1 MFELMD
7 AFSQSAT
14 IKVMG
19 VGGGGGNAVQH
30 MVESGIEG
38 VEFMCVNTDIQALKH
53 MKAKTTIQIGS
64 SITKGLGAG
73 ADPGI
78 GRQAAMEDRERI
90 QEAISGSDMLFIT
103 AGMGGGTGTGAA
115 PIIAQIAK
123 EMGIL
128 TVAVVTKPFGFER
141 AKRMMLAEQGIKEL
155 SGMVDS
161 LITIPNEKLLPVL
174 GKQTSVLEV
183 FKTANDVLRGAV
195 QGIAELITCPG
206 LINVDF
212 ADVRTVMSEMGM
224 AMMGSGTASGENRA
238 KEAAEA
244 AVASPLL
251 EDINISGAQGILVN
265 VTAGLD
271 LSIGELDDVGNTIT
285 SMASDDATVVVG
297 TVIDS
302 EMASGELRVT
312 LVATGLG
319 KKKEEVKPVP
329 EVATIKPE
337 RTGEID
343 YAKLDQPTIMR
354 STATK
359 KVMGDTIEM
368 PVDKE
373 SMEYLEIPAFLR
385 RQAD

>member
-7 AFSQSAT
+7 SHT
-14 IKVMG
+14 KDPVIKVIG

-30 MVESGIEG
+30 MVSAGIEG
-38 VEFMCVNTDIQALKH
+38 VEYICVNTDVQALKK
-53 MKAKTTIQIGS
+53 MDVRTTMQIGAG
-64 SITKGLGAG
+64 ITKGLGAG

-78 GRQAAMEDRERI
+78 GRQAALEDRERI
-90 QEAISGSDMLFIT
+90 QEAIEGSNMLFVT

-115 PIIAQIAK
+115 PVIAQIAK

-141 AKRMMLAEQGIKEL
+141 SKRMAQAEQGIKE
-155 SGMVDS
+155 MANVVDS
-161 LITIPNEKLLPVL
+161 LITIPNDKLMPVL
-174 GKQTSVLEV
+174 GKDTSLLEV
-183 FKTANDVLRGAV
+183 FEKANDVLRGAV

-224 AMMGSGTASGENRA
+224 AMMGTGTATGENRA
-238 KEAAEA
+238 REAAMA
-244 AVASPLL
+244 AISSPLL

-271 LSIGELDDVGNTIT
+271 LSIGELDDVGTAIT
-285 SMASDDATVVVG
+285 ELASPDANVVVG

-302 EMASGELRVT
+302 SMTDGELRVT
-312 LVATGLG
+312 MVATGLG
-319 KKKEEVKPVP
+319 KDKLLAEAPL
-329 EVATIKPE
+329 AAIKPE
-337 RTGEID
+337 SNGEVD
-343 YAKLDQPTIMR
+343 YKKLERPTAIR
-354 STATK
+354 K
-359 KVMGDTIEM
+359 KIVGDSIEM
-368 PVDKE
+368 PGDKE
-373 SMEYLEIPAFLR
+373 SLEYLEIPAFLR

>member
-7 AFSQSAT
+7 SHT
-14 IKVMG
+14 KDPIIKVIG

-30 MVESGIEG
+30 MVAAGIEG
-38 VEFMCVNTDIQALKH
+38 VEYMCVNTDVQALKK
-53 MKAKTTIQIGS
+53 MDVRTTMQIGA

-78 GRQAAMEDRERI
+78 GRQAALEDRERI
-90 QEAISGSDMLFIT
+90 QEAIEGANMLFVT

-115 PIIAQIAK
+115 PVIAQIAK

-128 TVAVVTKPFGFER
+128 TVAVVTKPFAFER
-141 AKRMMLAEQGIKEL
+141 SKRMNQADGGIKEL
-155 SGMVDS
+155 SNVVDS
-161 LITIPNEKLLPVL
+161 LITIPNDKLMPVL
-174 GKQTSVLEV
+174 GKQTSLLEV
-183 FKTANDVLRGAV
+183 FEKANDVLRGAV

-224 AMMGSGTASGENRA
+224 AMMGTGSASGENRA
-238 KEAAEA
+238 KEAAMA
-244 AVASPLL
+244 AISSPLL

-271 LSIGELDDVGNTIT
+271 LAIGELDDVGTAIT
-285 SMASDDATVVVG
+285 ELASPDANVVVG

-302 EMASGELRVT
+302 NMTDGELRVT
-312 LVATGLG
+312 MVATGLG
-319 KKKEEVKPVP
+319 KDKVLTEVPPTVVQPESDGEVDYKKLERPTAIRKKVVGDTVEVP
-329 EVATIKPE
+329 E
-337 RTGEID
+337 
-343 YAKLDQPTIMR
+343 
-354 STATK
+354 
-359 KVMGDTIEM
+359 
-368 PVDKE
+368 DKN

>member
-7 AFSQSAT
+7 SHT
-14 IKVMG
+14 KDPVIKVIG

-30 MVESGIEG
+30 MVAAGIEG
-38 VEFMCVNTDIQALKH
+38 VEYMCVNTDVQALKK
-53 MKAKTTIQIGS
+53 MDVRTTMQIGA

-78 GRQAAMEDRERI
+78 GRQAALEDRERI
-90 QEAISGSDMLFIT
+90 QEAIEGANMLFVT

-115 PIIAQIAK
+115 PVIAQIAK

-128 TVAVVTKPFGFER
+128 TVAVVTKPFAFER
-141 AKRMMLAEQGIKEL
+141 SKRMNQADGGIKEL
-155 SGMVDS
+155 SNVVDS
-161 LITIPNEKLLPVL
+161 LITIPNDKLMPVL
-174 GKQTSVLEV
+174 GKQTSLLEV
-183 FKTANDVLRGAV
+183 FEKANDVLRGAV

-224 AMMGSGTASGENRA
+224 AMMGTGSASGENRA
-238 KEAAEA
+238 KEAAMA
-244 AVASPLL
+244 AISSPLL
-251 EDINISGAQGILVN
+251 EDIKISGAQGILVN

-271 LSIGELDDVGNTIT
+271 LAIGELDDVGTAIT
-285 SMASDDATVVVG
+285 ELASPDANVVVG

-302 EMASGELRVT
+302 NMTDGELRVT
-312 LVATGLG
+312 MVATGLG
-319 KKKEEVKPVP
+319 KDKVLTEVPPTVVQPESDGEVDYKKLERPTAIRKKVVGDTVEVP
-329 EVATIKPE
+329 E
-337 RTGEID
+337 
-343 YAKLDQPTIMR
+343 
-354 STATK
+354 
-359 KVMGDTIEM
+359 
-368 PVDKE
+368 DKN

>member
-7 AFSQSAT
+7 AFSQSAV

-38 VEFMCVNTDIQALKH
+38 VEFMCVNTDVQALKR
-53 MKAKTTIQIGS
+53 MGAKTSIQIGS

-90 QEAISGSDMLFIT
+90 QEAIAGCDMLFIT

-115 PIIAQIAK
+115 PVIAQIAK

-128 TVAVVTKPFGFER
+128 TVAVITKPFGFER
-141 AKRMMLAEQGIKEL
+141 GKRMALAEQGIKEL
-155 SGMVDS
+155 SVSVDS
-161 LITIPNEKLLPVL
+161 LITIPNDKLMPVL
-174 GKQTSVLEV
+174 GASTTVLEV
-183 FKTANDVLRGAV
+183 FQTANEVLRGAV

-224 AMMGSGTASGENRA
+224 AMMGSGTATGENRA
-238 KEAAEA
+238 KEAAEKA
-244 AVASPLL
+244 ISSPLL
-251 EDINISGAQGILVN
+251 EDINIAGAQGILVN

-271 LSIGELDDVGNTIT
+271 LSIGELDDVGSTIT
-285 SMASDDATVVVG
+285 NMASDDATVVVG

-302 EMASGELRVT
+302 EMANGELRVT

-319 KKKEEVKPVP
+319 NLKVEEKPVP
-329 EVATIKPE
+329 TLAPVKKSEAKVVEDYDKPTFV
-337 RTGEID
+337 RNN
-343 YAKLDQPTIMR
+343 
-354 STATK
+354 K
-359 KVMGDTIEM
+359 KIVGDTIEM
-368 PVDKE
+368 DGGKD

>member
-7 AFSQSAT
+7 AFSQNAV
-14 IKVMG
+14 IKVIG

-38 VEFMCVNTDIQALKH
+38 VDFMCVNTDVQALKK
-53 MKAKTTIQIGS
+53 MDAKTTIQIGS

-73 ADPGI
+73 ADPGV

-90 QEAISGSDMLFIT
+90 QEAISGTDMLFIT

-115 PIIAQIAK
+115 PVIAQIAK
-123 EMGIL
+123 EMGVL

-141 AKRMMLAEQGIKEL
+141 GKRMAQANQGIEEL
-155 SGMVDS
+155 AAIVDS
-161 LITIPNEKLLPVL
+161 LITIPNDKLMPVL
-174 GKQTSVLEV
+174 GRGTSLLEV
-183 FKTANDVLRGAV
+183 FLKANDVLRGAV

-224 AMMGSGTASGENRA
+224 AMMGSGIATGEDRA
-238 KEAAEA
+238 KDAAIA
-244 AVASPLL
+244 AISSPLL
-251 EDINISGAQGILVN
+251 EDIDISGAQGILVN
-265 VTAGLD
+265 ITAGLD
-271 LSIGELDDVGNTIT
+271 LAIGELDDVGSTIT
-285 SMASDDATVVVG
+285 EMASDNATIVIG

-302 EMASGELRVT
+302 EMVSGELRVT

-319 KKKEEVKPVP
+319 KGKKKATKP
-329 EVATIKPE
+329 EAAFIKPD
-337 RTGEID
+337 RTGKVD
-343 YAKLDQPTIMR
+343 YSKLDQPTVIR
-354 STATK
+354 GSATK
-359 KVMGDTIEM
+359 KVVGDSIE
-368 PVDKE
+368 VAQDKT
-373 SMEYLEIPAFLR
+373 SLEYLEIPAFLR